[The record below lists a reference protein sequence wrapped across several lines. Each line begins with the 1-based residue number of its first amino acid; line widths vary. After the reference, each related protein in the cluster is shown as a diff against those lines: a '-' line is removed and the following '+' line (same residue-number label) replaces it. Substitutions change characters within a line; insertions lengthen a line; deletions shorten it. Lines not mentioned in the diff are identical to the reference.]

1 MSTPEHLQP
10 QSDGGHD
17 PDRVQ
22 DTAPTHSA
30 VGTEETSPAAAPTT
44 HEQPAAATPD
54 DVTPAPPAPPAP
66 PEQRWISGPSPLTTV
81 VGAILLAIAGLSIA
95 VETQDWDPSWT
106 IVLPAAVVGIGLLLA
121 LAGLVAAVRRTTD

>member
-10 QSDGGHD
+10 RSDDGHD

-22 DTAPTHSA
+22 DTTPTDAA
-30 VGTEETSPAAAPTT
+30 VGTEETSPVPEPTT
-44 HEQPAAATPD
+44 HDQPAAATSD
-54 DVTPAPPAPPAP
+54 DVPPAPPAP
-66 PEQRWISGPSPLTTV
+66 PEQRWISGPSPLTAV